1 MLSEKR
7 NYGKWSVITFFVT
20 VIVLSAIV
28 EYQICTGG
36 EGWLYLL
43 LMWLPAIGSIAANI
57 VYFIEKREK
66 FSIRKFFNYGGFKLC
81 KIRYV
86 LMGVLLP
93 FIYIMLPY
101 IFYWFMYPDNFAYSG
116 VNIALVLKDLL
127 PVIVVGTVVN
137 LISAAGEEIGWRG
150 CMAPMLYEKL
160 GLKKTLIVS
169 SLFWCLWHLPLI
181 IGGAYMSGT
190 PLWYQ
195 IIAFI
200 LCIFPV
206 GVMCGLLALK
216 SESMFPSAFLHAA
229 HNNLD
234 QGVFGLITRGDN
246 MMYFV
251 SETGIFTIIIGWT
264 LAILMYLSVKKADT
278 NVLNK

>member
-7 NYGKWSVITFFVT
+7 NYGKWSVITFFAT

-36 EGWLYLL
+36 PDWLYML

-86 LMGVLLP
+86 LLGVLLP
-93 FIYIMLPY
+93 FVYIMLPY

-206 GVMCGLLALK
+206 GIMCGLLSIK